1 MKAGF
6 NKNRNVDGG
15 IERAYENLAN
25 AIILQAVD
33 DYREALEDND
43 IWLIEAL
50 ENFFMGDLYAILTK
64 VPGKLIIERIRRE
77 YGYEG
82 KGF

>member
-33 DYREALEDND
+33 DYREAFMQND
-43 IWLIEAL
+43 LWLIEAL
-50 ENFFMGDLYAILTK
+50 ENFFMGEWYTILTN
-64 VPGKLIIERIRRE
+64 VPGKLIIERIRKE
-77 YGYEG
+77 FGYA
-82 KGF
+82 